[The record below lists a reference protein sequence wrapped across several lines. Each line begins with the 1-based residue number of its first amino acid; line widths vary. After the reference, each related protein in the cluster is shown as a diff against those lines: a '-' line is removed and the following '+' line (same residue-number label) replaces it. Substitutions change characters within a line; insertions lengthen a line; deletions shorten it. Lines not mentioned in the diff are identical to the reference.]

1 LVSLLI
7 SVVVLAGCAK
17 RPAMTAA
24 SAPAP
29 TGAAQATSPPT
40 PTPGAAG
47 STTSPSSPTPGATT
61 TPAPGSSA
69 TTPGA
74 TAAKPP
80 AAAPGGTTAAPGARP
95 AVQEFAANP
104 NLKDINFDF
113 DKYDIRPGD
122 AKILDTNAT
131 WLKGNNVLVLIE
143 GHCDERGTNEYNL
156 ALGERRAKATM
167 NYLVSQGVQA
177 NRITII
183 SYGEE
188 RPLCTEHNEACWATN
203 RRAHFLSKAR

>member
-1 LVSLLI
+1 MASRCWNGIMVSLLMC
-7 SVVVLAGCAK
+7 VVVLAGCAK

-29 TGAAQATSPPT
+29 TGGAQATTPPA
-40 PTPGAAG
+40 PAPAPA
-47 STTSPSSPTPGATT
+47 PEP
-61 TPAPGSSA
+61 TPAPPA
-69 TTPGA
+69 MTPA
-74 TAAKPP
+74 P
-80 AAAPGGTTAAPGARP
+80 APGPASTAAPARP
-95 AVQEFAANP
+95 MVQEFAANP
-104 NLKDINFDF
+104 NLKDIHFDF

-122 AKILDTNAT
+122 AKVLDANAA
-131 WLKGNNVLVLIE
+131 WLKSNNELVLVE

-177 NRITII
+177 GRITII

-188 RPLCTEHNEACWATN
+188 RPVCTEHNEACWATN
-203 RRAHFLSKAR
+203 RRAHFLAKSR

>member
-1 LVSLLI
+1 MASRCRNGILVFLLI

-29 TGAAQATSPPT
+29 SGAAQATTPAPT
-40 PTPGAAG
+40 PVPA
-47 STTSPSSPTPGATT
+47 TSPSPTPE
-61 TPAPGSSA
+61 P
-69 TTPGA
+69 
-74 TAAKPP
+74 AKPP
-80 AAAPGGTTAAPGARP
+80 ATPATPTTPPAGGTATPAARP
-95 AVQEFAANP
+95 PVSEFAANP
-104 NLKDINFDF
+104 NLKDIHFDF

-122 AKILDTNAT
+122 AKILDANAT
-131 WLKGNNVLVLIE
+131 WLKSNSDLVLIE

-177 NRITII
+177 GRITII

-188 RPLCTEHNEACWATN
+188 RPLCTEHTEACWATN